1 MYKIYLKQA
10 WQMLMQN
17 RFISIIAILGTALAI
32 MMILVIVMADTVQ
45 NADAAPE
52 SNRSRTLYIEFFA
65 KRDTTRG
72 ALHMGTLP
80 YSLVKEYLLNLKT
93 PELVTFVN
101 EARYDSRDYCI
112 INRQGADNSFDAMT
126 RMTNDAYWKLMNF
139 SFVSGRPF
147 SKEEYDAGQQVAVI
161 SQSLATKLFPGEGAT
176 GKTVDLK
183 FVPFRIVGVVKDVS
197 PVFKE
202 AAGDVWVPITAQEDY
217 TEKQLIAML
226 RLRDK
231 EDYPALLRE
240 IDEAER
246 RFNLANKPWTL
257 SLNAPYSHR
266 THTMGVDRYV
276 SEKERQQAIRTKYR
290 KSAIILL
297 VLLLV
302 PAVNLTGFSLSR
314 MRKRMSEIGIRKAF
328 GAKRHV
334 ILFQVL
340 YENMLTSLIGGL
352 LGLILSYPMVLWL
365 RHWLLGIPPGG
376 EVPAGTMLPLPVF
389 LMTFLVCILLNLLSA
404 GIPAYRAAKMSIVDS
419 LYQNDQ
425 RS

>member
-1 MYKIYLKQA
+1 MYKIYFKQA
-10 WQMLMQN
+10 WQMLKQN

-32 MMILVIVMADTVQ
+32 MMILVIVMTDTIQ

-52 SNRSRTLYIEFFA
+52 SNRSRTLYIETFA
-65 KRDTTRG
+65 KRDSTRG
-72 ALHMGTLP
+72 AMNAGTLP
-80 YSLVKEYLLNLKT
+80 YDLIQEWLLDLKT
-93 PELVTFVN
+93 PELVAFVN
-101 EARYDSRDYCI
+101 EARHDTRNYFTIS
-112 INRQGADNSFDAMT
+112 QPGAENSFDAMT

-161 SQSLATKLFPGEGAT
+161 SQSLAANLFPGEDAV

-217 TEKQLIAML
+217 TEKRLIVML
-226 RLRDK
+226 LLRNK
-231 EDYPALLRE
+231 NDYPALIRE
-240 IDEAER
+240 IDEVER
-246 RFNLANKPWTL
+246 KFDLANKPWTL
-257 SLNAPYSHR
+257 YLNSPYPHR
-266 THTMGVDRYV
+266 TYTMDVGGFVIA
-276 SEKERQQAIRTKYR
+276 KELQQTIRTKYR
-290 KSAIILL
+290 KSAMILMI
-297 VLLLV
+297 LLLV

-352 LGLILSYPMVLWL
+352 LGLILSYPIVLWL

-376 EVPAGTMLPLPVF
+376 EIPAGTMLSLPVF

-404 GIPAYRAAKMSIVDS
+404 GIPAYRASKMSIVDS
-419 LYQNDQ
+419 LYQNDK

>member
-1 MYKIYLKQA
+1 
-10 WQMLMQN
+10 
-17 RFISIIAILGTALAI
+17 
-32 MMILVIVMADTVQ
+32 
-45 NADAAPE
+45 
-52 SNRSRTLYIEFFA
+52 
-65 KRDTTRG
+65 
-72 ALHMGTLP
+72 
-80 YSLVKEYLLNLKT
+80 
-93 PELVTFVN
+93 
-101 EARYDSRDYCI
+101 
-112 INRQGADNSFDAMT
+112 
-126 RMTNDAYWKLMNF
+126 
-139 SFVSGRPF
+139 
-147 SKEEYDAGQQVAVI
+147 
-161 SQSLATKLFPGEGAT
+161 
-176 GKTVDLK
+176 
-183 FVPFRIVGVVKDVS
+183 
-197 PVFKE
+197 
-202 AAGDVWVPITAQEDY
+202 
-217 TEKQLIAML
+217 ML
-226 RLRDK
+226 RLRNKD
-231 EDYPALLRE
+231 DYPALVRE

-266 THTMGVDRYV
+266 THTMGVDKYV

-297 VLLLV
+297 ILLLV

-352 LGLILSYPMVLWL
+352 LGLILSFPMVFWL

-376 EVPAGTMLPLPVF
+376 EIPAETMLSLPVF

>member
-1 MYKIYLKQA
+1 
-10 WQMLMQN
+10 
-17 RFISIIAILGTALAI
+17 
-32 MMILVIVMADTVQ
+32 
-45 NADAAPE
+45 
-52 SNRSRTLYIEFFA
+52 
-65 KRDTTRG
+65 
-72 ALHMGTLP
+72 MGTLP
-80 YSLVKEYLLNLKT
+80 YSLVKECLLNLKT

-161 SQSLATKLFPGEGAT
+161 SQSLAAKLFPGEDAT

-266 THTMGVDRYV
+266 THTMDVDRYV

>member
-52 SNRSRTLYIEFFA
+52 RNRSRTLYIEFFI
-65 KRDTTRG
+65 KRDSTRG
-72 ALHMGTLP
+72 AISAGPLP
-80 YSLVKEYLLNLKT
+80 YKLVQECLLDLKT
-93 PELVTFVN
+93 PELITFVN
-101 EARYDSRDYCI
+101 EARHDLRNYLN
-112 INRQGADNSFDAMT
+112 INRQGADNSFDIVP

-147 SKEEYDAGQQVAVI
+147 SREEHDAGQQVAVI
-161 SQSLATKLFPGEGAT
+161 SQSLATNLFPGEDAT

-202 AAGDVWVPITAQEDY
+202 AAGDVWVPITAQKEY
-217 TEKQLIAML
+217 MEKYVAVML

-231 EDYPALLRE
+231 NDYPALVRE
-240 IDEAER
+240 IDEVKR
-246 RFNLANKPWTL
+246 KFDLANKPWTL
-257 SLNAPYSHR
+257 FLNAPYSHR
-266 THTMGVDRYV
+266 TYTMHVGGY
-276 SEKERQQAIRTKYR
+276 SNEKELPQIIRTKYR
-290 KSAIILL
+290 KSAMILL
-297 VLLLV
+297 ILLLV

-340 YENMLTSLIGGL
+340 YENMLTSLIGGV
-352 LGLILSYPMVLWL
+352 LGLILSFPMVFWL

-376 EVPAGTMLPLPVF
+376 EIPAGIMLSLPVF